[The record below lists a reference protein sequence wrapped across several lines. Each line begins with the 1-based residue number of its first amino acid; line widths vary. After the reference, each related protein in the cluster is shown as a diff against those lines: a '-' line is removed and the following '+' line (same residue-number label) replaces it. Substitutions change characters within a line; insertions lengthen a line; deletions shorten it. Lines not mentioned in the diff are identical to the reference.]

1 MMSEHALSMRKL
13 LINSS
18 DYGTLYYGTL
28 YYGTLCR
35 VSSVP
40 N

>member
-28 YYGTLCR
+28 CR